1 MPPWINTKIILSI
14 PVFLAVNIVTFSIW
28 KLNISEQSMPLILG
42 IIAGGLV
49 DLDNR
54 LTGRLKYVFYTLIAF
69 SISSLSVQLTLGH
82 GIEYLLLMTALTF
95 LFTMVGAIGQS
106 YSTIAFGTLVVA
118 LYTTLT
124 YTPNVSWY
132 INPILILCG
141 TLLYS
146 LCTVFVHL
154 MFPNRPVQENMTKAF
169 LALSEYLDTKSLFF
183 DPDDI
188 EQLENKRVILAMKN
202 GNLITAFNACRTA
215 LFHRIRGQH
224 KHRRTT
230 KMIKYYFAAQD
241 IHERINSSHFNYQQL
256 SEQLKNT
263 DLIFRIQRLLEL
275 QAQSCREI
283 AHSLQY
289 NKSYSYNPRLEQA
302 ILGINQS
309 FEIHYQ
315 NSHLNQLQRLAIKTL
330 IDNLQAV
337 NWQLHHMDQYSE
349 NTNERSEGTQIYT
362 EQIIGLKN
370 MWRTICSHFT
380 FESQLFRHAIRLSII
395 VFVSCSLVEIFN
407 LQLGYWILLTAVFV
421 CQPNYSATKLRLKQ
435 RIIGTVLGVVIGSL
449 LPYIHPTL
457 ELQLGLVVVTSTLF
471 FFFRSNNYS
480 YSTFFITLQV
490 LISFNIMRFD
500 LNNALLSRLTDTLIG
515 SFIAWSA
522 VSYLWPDWKYL
533 QLNKVIKQAI
543 KANAKY
549 FLYIISQLLFGKGD
563 PLKYRIARRQAHEY
577 ATALSTTLSNM
588 NSEPKKYQAYL
599 QEGFEL
605 VKINYS
611 LLSYISALGAYR
623 KNMQKI
629 QQSAV
634 FLGEFYPIAKKL
646 LHVLEHIETL
656 ERDNF
661 EKLLLNIEFSLKQFS
676 DEHADQFNRN
686 EVAIPL
692 QQLNLIN
699 QILPALYTAFRQNQ
713 RTSKLDT
720 NK

>member
-1 MPPWINTKIILSI
+1 MKPWLNTKIILAI
-14 PVFLAVNIVTFSIW
+14 PIFLAVNIAALSIW
-28 KLNISEQSMPLILG
+28 QLNISKQAMPLILG

-54 LTGRLKYVFYTLIAF
+54 LTGRLKNVFYTLIAF
-69 SISSLSVQLTLGH
+69 SISSLSVQLTLGY
-82 GIEYLLLMTALTF
+82 GIEYLLLMTLLTF
-95 LFTMVGAIGQS
+95 IFTMVGAIGAS

-124 YTPNVSWY
+124 YTPDIPWY
-132 INPILILCG
+132 VNPILILFG

-146 LCTVFVHL
+146 LCTVCIHL
-154 MFPNRPVQENMTKAF
+154 IFPNRPVQENMAKAF
-169 LALSEYLDTKSLFF
+169 ISLAEYLDTKSLFF

-188 EQLENKRVILAMKN
+188 DQLENKRVVLAMKN
-202 GNLITAFNACRTA
+202 GNLINAFNACRTA

-224 KHRRTT
+224 RHARTT
-230 KMIKYYFAAQD
+230 KMIKYYFVAQD

-256 SEQLKNT
+256 AEQLKNT

-275 QAQSCREI
+275 QAQACREI
-283 AHSLQY
+283 ADSLQY
-289 NKSYSYNPRLEQA
+289 NKRYSYNPRLEQA

-315 NSHLNQLQRLAIKTL
+315 HCHLNQLQQLAIKTL
-330 IDNLQAV
+330 IENLQSV
-337 NWQLHHMDQYSE
+337 DWQLRYIDQNTE
-349 NTNERSEGTQIYT
+349 NANGQSEGTQIYT
-362 EQIIGLKN
+362 EQITGLKN
-370 MWRTICSHFT
+370 MWHTIRSHLT
-380 FESQLFRHAIRLSII
+380 FESQLFRHAVRLSIV
-395 VFVSCSLVEIFN
+395 VFISCSLVEIFN

-435 RIIGTVLGVVIGSL
+435 RIIGTILGVIVGSL

-457 ELQLGLVVVTSTLF
+457 ELQLGLVVATSTLF

-490 LISFNIMRFD
+490 LISFNIMGFD
-500 LNNALLSRLTDTLIG
+500 LNNALLSRLADTLIG
-515 SFIAWSA
+515 SLIAWIA

-533 QLNKVIKQAI
+533 QLDKVIKQAI
-543 KANAKY
+543 KADAKY

-563 PLKYRIARRQAHEY
+563 PLKYRIARRKAHEY

-646 LHVLEHIETL
+646 IYILEHIETL
-656 ERDNF
+656 ERDVF
-661 EKLLLNIEFSLKQFS
+661 EKLLLNIEFSLKQFN
-676 DEHADQFNRN
+676 DEQSEQLKQN

-692 QQLNLIN
+692 QQLNLIH
-699 QILPALYTAFRQNQ
+699 QILPALYTSFQQNQ
-713 RTSKLDT
+713 IRCKTNIDT
-720 NK
+720 

>member
-1 MPPWINTKIILSI
+1 MVSWLNAKVIAAI
-14 PVFLAVNIVTFSIW
+14 PIFVAVNIAALSVW
-28 KLNISEQSMPLILG
+28 QLNISEQAMPLILG
-42 IIAGGLV
+42 VIAGGLV

-54 LTGRLKYVFYTLIAF
+54 LTGRLKNVFYTLIAF
-69 SISSLSVQLTLGH
+69 SISSLCVQLTLGH
-82 GIEYLLLMTALTF
+82 GVEFLLLMTLLTF
-95 LFTMVGAIGQS
+95 IFTMVGAIGQN
-106 YSTIAFGTLVVA
+106 YSTITFGTLVVA

-124 YTPNVSWY
+124 YTPNIPWY
-132 INPILILCG
+132 INPVLILFG

-146 LCTVFVHL
+146 VCTVFVHL
-154 MFPNRPVQENMTKAF
+154 IFPNRPVQENMAKAF
-169 LALSEYLDTKSLFF
+169 LSLAEYLDTKSLFF

-188 EQLENKRVILAMKN
+188 DQLENKRIALAMKN
-202 GNLITAFNACRTA
+202 GNLINAFNACRTA

-224 KHRRTT
+224 RHARTT
-230 KMIKYYFAAQD
+230 KMIKYYFVAQD

-256 SEQLKNT
+256 AEQLKNT

-283 AHSLQY
+283 ADSLQY
-289 NKSYSYNPRLEQA
+289 NKIYSYNPRLEQA
-302 ILGINQS
+302 IVGINQS

-315 NSHLNQLQRLAIKTL
+315 HCQLNQLQQLAIKTL
-330 IDNLQAV
+330 IENLQSV
-337 NWQLHHMDQYSE
+337 DWQLRYIDQNTE
-349 NTNERSEGTQIYT
+349 NSNEQSEGTQIYT
-362 EQIIGLKN
+362 DQVTGLKN
-370 MWRTICSHFT
+370 MWHTIRSHLT
-380 FESQLFRHAIRLSII
+380 FESQLFRHAVRLSIV
-395 VFVSCSLVEIFN
+395 VFISCSLVEIFN

-435 RIIGTVLGVVIGSL
+435 RIIGTILGVIVSTL

-457 ELQLGLVVVTSTLF
+457 ELQLGLVVATSTLF

-490 LISFNIMRFD
+490 LISFNIMGFD
-500 LNNALLSRLTDTLIG
+500 LNNALLSRLADTLIG
-515 SFIAWSA
+515 SLIAWIA

-533 QLNKVIKQAI
+533 QLDKVIKQAI
-543 KANAKY
+543 KADAKY

-563 PLKYRIARRQAHEY
+563 PLKYRIARRKAHEY

-646 LHVLEHIETL
+646 IYILEHVETL
-656 ERDNF
+656 ERDVF
-661 EKLLLNIEFSLKQFS
+661 EKLLLNIEFSLKQFNDEQS
-676 DEHADQFNRN
+676 DQLKQN

-692 QQLNLIN
+692 QQLNLIY
-699 QILPALYTAFRQNQ
+699 QILPALYTSFQQNQ
-713 RTSKLDT
+713 ITCKT
-720 NK
+720 NINT

>member
-1 MPPWINTKIILSI
+1 
-14 PVFLAVNIVTFSIW
+14 
-28 KLNISEQSMPLILG
+28 
-42 IIAGGLV
+42 
-49 DLDNR
+49 
-54 LTGRLKYVFYTLIAF
+54 
-69 SISSLSVQLTLGH
+69 
-82 GIEYLLLMTALTF
+82 
-95 LFTMVGAIGQS
+95 
-106 YSTIAFGTLVVA
+106 
-118 LYTTLT
+118 
-124 YTPNVSWY
+124 
-132 INPILILCG
+132 
-141 TLLYS
+141 
-146 LCTVFVHL
+146 
-154 MFPNRPVQENMTKAF
+154 
-169 LALSEYLDTKSLFF
+169 
-183 DPDDI
+183 
-188 EQLENKRVILAMKN
+188 MKN

-435 RIIGTVLGVVIGSL
+435 RIIGTILGVVIGSL

-480 YSTFFITLQV
+480 YSTF
-490 LISFNIMRFD
+490 
-500 LNNALLSRLTDTLIG
+500 
-515 SFIAWSA
+515 
-522 VSYLWPDWKYL
+522 
-533 QLNKVIKQAI
+533 
-543 KANAKY
+543 
-549 FLYIISQLLFGKGD
+549 
-563 PLKYRIARRQAHEY
+563 
-577 ATALSTTLSNM
+577 
-588 NSEPKKYQAYL
+588 
-599 QEGFEL
+599 
-605 VKINYS
+605 
-611 LLSYISALGAYR
+611 
-623 KNMQKI
+623 
-629 QQSAV
+629 
-634 FLGEFYPIAKKL
+634 L
-646 LHVLEHIETL
+646 LHY
-656 ERDNF
+656 
-661 EKLLLNIEFSLKQFS
+661 KS
-676 DEHADQFNRN
+676 
-686 EVAIPL
+686 
-692 QQLNLIN
+692 
-699 QILPALYTAFRQNQ
+699 
-713 RTSKLDT
+713 
-720 NK
+720 

>member
-1 MPPWINTKIILSI
+1 
-14 PVFLAVNIVTFSIW
+14 
-28 KLNISEQSMPLILG
+28 
-42 IIAGGLV
+42 
-49 DLDNR
+49 
-54 LTGRLKYVFYTLIAF
+54 
-69 SISSLSVQLTLGH
+69 
-82 GIEYLLLMTALTF
+82 
-95 LFTMVGAIGQS
+95 
-106 YSTIAFGTLVVA
+106 
-118 LYTTLT
+118 
-124 YTPNVSWY
+124 
-132 INPILILCG
+132 
-141 TLLYS
+141 
-146 LCTVFVHL
+146 
-154 MFPNRPVQENMTKAF
+154 
-169 LALSEYLDTKSLFF
+169 
-183 DPDDI
+183 
-188 EQLENKRVILAMKN
+188 MKN

-435 RIIGTVLGVVIGSL
+435 RIIGTILGVVIGSL

-490 LISFNIMRFD
+490 LISFNIMGFD

-563 PLKYRIARRQAHEY
+563 PLKYRIAGRQAHEY

-699 QILPALYTAFRQNQ
+699 QILPALYTVFRQNQ
-713 RTSKLDT
+713 RTSKLDA